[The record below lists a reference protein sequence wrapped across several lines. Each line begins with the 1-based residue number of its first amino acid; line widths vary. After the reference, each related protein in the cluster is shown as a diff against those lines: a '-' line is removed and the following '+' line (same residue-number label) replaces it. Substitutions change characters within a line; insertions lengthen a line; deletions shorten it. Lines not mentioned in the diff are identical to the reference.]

1 MTTHY
6 FNHKVHLKLCDR
18 WKLVACFVGDTLK
31 LKGEALEPK
40 EKIQQLVD
48 EKRKAEDSASE

>member
-1 MTTHY
+1 M
-6 FNHKVHLKLCDR
+6 KDR
-18 WKLVACFVGDTLK
+18 WKLVACFEGETLK
-31 LKGEALEPK
+31 LKGEALELK